1 MRHWSLRGGFF
12 VTLELANVVGLNPS
26 AAQPPSV
33 VSWKY
38 VAFRFDQMVMI
49 GRLREGAN
57 TGRIGPF
64 AQATEGAIWS
74 NPQGGPKRGDRRVAE
89 WGPYRPVWTRV
100 RALRSSPL
108 RSVAMPRICGTGH

>member
-1 MRHWSLRGGFF
+1 
-12 VTLELANVVGLNPS
+12 
-26 AAQPPSV
+26 

-89 WGPYRPVWTRV
+89 SGPYPRYGPDSAPCAHPVSARPNATYFQ
-100 RALRSSPL
+100 LTTLGISTSDF
-108 RSVAMPRICGTGH
+108 VANLGKLTAFFAPVA